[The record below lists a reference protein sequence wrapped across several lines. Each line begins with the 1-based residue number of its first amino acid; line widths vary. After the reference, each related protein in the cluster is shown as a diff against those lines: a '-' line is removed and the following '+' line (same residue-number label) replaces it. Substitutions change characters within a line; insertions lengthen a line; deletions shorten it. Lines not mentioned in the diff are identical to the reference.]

1 MNRRSI
7 DPRNLALAG
16 LAGGMAEVVFVA
28 AWCAVSPLAGAAVL
42 GGITASVFPAWAGA
56 PFAPAL
62 GMLIH
67 FTLSVALALAF
78 GLALSRVLATRG
90 ARALMTAS
98 VLALAAIWTFNFFVL
113 LPVLNPAFAA
123 LMPYPVTLASKLL
136 FGAAMGATLLGRR
149 PATTPSRVAAVAA
162 HA

>member
-1 MNRRSI
+1 MNRNSI
-7 DPRNLALAG
+7 NPRNLVLAG
-16 LAGGMAEVVFVA
+16 LAGGMAEVVFVT

-78 GLALSRVLATRG
+78 GLAFSRTVATRG
-90 ARALMTAS
+90 DRAVMTTS
-98 VLALAAIWTFNFFVL
+98 VLALAAIWAFNFFVL
-113 LPVLNPAFAA
+113 LPTLNASFVT
-123 LMPYPVTLASKLL
+123 LMPYGVTLISKLL
-136 FGAAMGATLLGRR
+136 FGVAMGAVLLRHAPVR
-149 PATTPSRVAAVAA
+149 IASRLDAIAA
-162 HA
+162 HG